1 MTKLSGGKQL
11 VPQNTLYQPILEY
24 EDWFMSSG
32 ISIEDTPSLFD
43 YLKVKSPSKNP
54 VVYAIDKMTNKI
66 NVTYS
71 IRANPEDKKWYSS
84 RTEGKIINL
93 IESGLL
99 EDYVSDCKF
108 KNIDK
113 INMKKLSEKLNCSD
127 KTAKK
132 LLALHAPHLIDD

>member
-1 MTKLSGGKQL
+1 M
-11 VPQNTLYQPILEY
+11 VCPE
-24 EDWFMSSG
+24 

-43 YLKVKSPSKNP
+43 YLKVKSPSKNQL
-54 VVYAIDKMTNKI
+54 YTDKMTNKI

-71 IRANPEDKKWYSS
+71 IRANPEDKNGIQA
-84 RTEGKIINL
+84 EQEVINL

-127 KTAKK
+127 KTAKNFSI
-132 LLALHAPHLIDD
+132 ACAPFN